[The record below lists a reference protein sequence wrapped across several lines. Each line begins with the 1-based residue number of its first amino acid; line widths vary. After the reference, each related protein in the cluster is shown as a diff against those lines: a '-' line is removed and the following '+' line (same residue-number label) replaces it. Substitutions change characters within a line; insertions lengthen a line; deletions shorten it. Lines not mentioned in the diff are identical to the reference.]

1 MTTKNIF
8 FTLFLLI
15 YISSFGQNDCSDAL
29 VVCGNSGYS
38 DLTITGVGT
47 QELSSANVPKF
58 WAQ

>member
-58 WAQ
+58 